1 MTFFLGLD
9 LGQAQDPTAIAV
21 LERHEPPPLATEPDP
36 FPYSARGVRVWGPDL
51 SAKTPQP
58 QPRYHCRYL
67 ERLQLGTP
75 YPSIAAHVKKL
86 LNTLP
91 LRNRTTLIV
100 DATGVGRPVV
110 DMLRQQKLEPVAIT
124 ITGGDLVTYDKGWRV
139 PKRDLVASVAV
150 LLQSER
156 LEFAEQLPLVPL
168 LVRELLAFRVKID
181 PLTAHDSYGAWREGS
196 HDDMVLALAVAAWYA
211 QERWQPP
218 QGDYKIAPIGGLY
231 ERGPLVR
238 RPR

>member
-9 LGQAQDPTAIAV
+9 LGQAHDPTAIAV
-21 LERHEPPPLATEPDP
+21 LERHEPPQPLTDPEPYTAP
-36 FPYSARGVRVWGPDL
+36 GVRWRDP
-51 SAKTPQP
+51 SHKPPRPQP
-58 QPRYHCRYL
+58 TYDCRHL
-67 ERLQLGTP
+67 ERLKLGTP
-75 YPSIAAHVKKL
+75 YPAIATHVKGL

-91 LRNRTTLIV
+91 LRNRTTLVV

-110 DMLRQQKLEPVAIT
+110 DMLRQQRLEPVAIT
-124 ITGGDLVTYDKGWRV
+124 ITGGDLVTYDHGWRV

-150 LLQSER
+150 LLHSQR
-156 LEFAEQLPLVPL
+156 IQFAEQVPLMPL
-168 LVRELLAFRVKID
+168 LVKELMAFRVKID

-218 QGDYKIAPIGGLY
+218 QGDYGIAPIGGVY
-231 ERGPLVR
+231 ERG
-238 RPR
+238 RP